1 MKVEIYGGRAG
12 FGEEWREEFIFDVD
26 STEEDIECVAGGLS
40 ADFMDYTLEDDVDQ
54 YDYWY
59 DWEITEGDNFKMIE
73 EKL

>member
-1 MKVEIYGGRAG
+1 MKVEIYGGRVG

-26 STEEDIECVAGGLS
+26 GTEEDIECVAGGLS

-59 DWEITEGDNFKMIE
+59 DWEVTEGGNF
-73 EKL
+73 